1 MLDSGLCQQLMV
13 FKVFSC
19 IAMCQSEEKQ
29 SASVAAQLRGMG
41 PAHTSQKD
49 ILMPTEKLKLYY

>member
-1 MLDSGLCQQLMV
+1 MIDTKLGSAIDV
-13 FKVFSC
+13 FRSFLC

-29 SASVAAQLRGMG
+29 SASVAAQLRGMR

-49 ILMPTEKLKLYY
+49 ILMPTEKLKL

>member
-1 MLDSGLCQQLMV
+1 MSAIDGFQS
-13 FKVFSC
+13 FSC